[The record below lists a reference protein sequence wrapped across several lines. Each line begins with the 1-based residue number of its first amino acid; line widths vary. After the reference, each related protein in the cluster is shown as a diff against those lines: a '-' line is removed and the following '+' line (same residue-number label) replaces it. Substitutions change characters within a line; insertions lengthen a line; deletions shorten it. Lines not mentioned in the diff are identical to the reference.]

1 MAQRE
6 RITIPQV
13 KGNPLDTLSLYLY
26 KSCQCPLAK
35 DHPGTHLR
43 SDRVGAVSCYED
55 PWHHGEPW
63 DVSERG
69 RQEGLVLRA
78 GPMLAGLQ
86 GDSGEWTGNYQN
98 LGKFCNYINFDFV
111 VRRKE
116 AGLELPLN
124 KLSFL
129 LAVEGIS
136 WPFWQLHGIYFYP
149 CLGIITEW
157 SFSFCF
163 FVFFFL

>member
-1 MAQRE
+1 MSPSQRPSRNTPE
-6 RITIPQV
+6 VRQSRCCF
-13 KGNPLDTLSLYLY
+13 LL
-26 KSCQCPLAK
+26 
-35 DHPGTHLR
+35 
-43 SDRVGAVSCYED
+43 
-55 PWHHGEPW
+55 W

-163 FVFFFL
+163 FCFFFFFVVNFVIHWNETATGLHVFPIPIPPPTSLSTRSL